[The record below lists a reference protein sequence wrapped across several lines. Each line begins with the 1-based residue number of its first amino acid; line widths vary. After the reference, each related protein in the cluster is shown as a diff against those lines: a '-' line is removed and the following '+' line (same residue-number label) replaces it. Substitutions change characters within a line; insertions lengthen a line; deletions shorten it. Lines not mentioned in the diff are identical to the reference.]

1 MKQQMINYWQSL
13 KEQEQKL
20 LIVAGVVFVIFAL
33 VMGVIKPLNKGVEDA
48 QKDLQKQKEFHTW
61 VSKSV
66 AQLKASGGNK
76 AVAGNRNLTQLVNR
90 TRGRHGI
97 QISKMQPR
105 DNTLRINIDNVEF
118 NKLVSWIDELTN
130 QHGVKVA
137 NLDLGE
143 EQQQGYVRVSRLV
156 LEI

>member
-1 MKQQMINYWQSL
+1 MKQQVINYWQSL

-20 LIVAGVVFVIFAL
+20 LIVAGVVFVIFVL
-33 VMGVIKPLNKGVEDA
+33 VMGVIKPLNEGVEDA
-48 QKDLQKQKEFHTW
+48 QKDLQKQKQLHAW

-66 AQLKASGGNK
+66 AQLKASGGSK
-76 AVAGNRNLTQLVNR
+76 AVSGNRNLTQLVNR

-130 QHGVKVA
+130 QHGVKIA

>member
-1 MKQQMINYWQSL
+1 MKQQVMNYWHSL

-20 LIVAGVVFVIFAL
+20 LIVAGVVFVIFTL
-33 VMGVIKPLNKGVEDA
+33 VMGVIRPLNDGVQAA
-48 QKDLQKQKEFHTW
+48 QKDVQKQQELHAW
-61 VSKSV
+61 VAKSV
-66 AQLKASGGNK
+66 AQLKARGSNQ